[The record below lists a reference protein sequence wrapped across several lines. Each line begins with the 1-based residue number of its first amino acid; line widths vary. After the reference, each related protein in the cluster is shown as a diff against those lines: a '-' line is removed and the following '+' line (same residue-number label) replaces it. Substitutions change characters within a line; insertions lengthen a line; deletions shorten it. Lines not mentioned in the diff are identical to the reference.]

1 MNRFYLLPICIFIV
15 WLMPSISLAQ
25 NAACDGTRFIDEVF
39 ATTTKTTVKFG
50 ENTSNG
56 GNFKE
61 LYMDIYEPD
70 GDAAVKRPAIVVAF
84 GGSFIFGSRATL
96 AGLCEYYAKRGYV
109 AATIDYRLFDA
120 PIFPIPDSIAMME
133 EVIMAISDMKAA
145 IRFLRKDAATSNQF
159 RIDPDFVF
167 AGGESAGSIVANHV
181 AYVSDTLEYPPFIS
195 AEVNAQ
201 GGLEGNTDDPA
212 NSNMGYSSEVQGVLN
227 LYGALYTSDFLDA
240 GDPPITSIHGTNDD
254 VVPYGYGWATVSGF
268 NIIHMS
274 GSSSIHKRADLE
286 GVDNHLITVPN
297 GGHGTFMSNSMWSD
311 SIYTMASIM
320 MEELVCDGF
329 SSINQISVDRQ
340 VVVFPNPTSSE
351 LHIAFNGLNEK
362 YQVELIDQ
370 LGRKVIAVSG
380 LSDDEFILSKQDV
393 PAVGMYQLYVSFEN
407 GELAPVVRNV
417 VFH

>member
-1 MNRFYLLPICIFIV
+1 MIRFYLLPVCIFFL
-15 WLMPSISLAQ
+15 WLAPNALVAQ

-39 ATTTKTTVKFG
+39 TSTIKTTVKFG

-70 GDAAVKRPAIVVAF
+70 GDGAVERPVIVVAF

-96 AGLCEYYAKRGYV
+96 GSLCQNYAKRGYV

-120 PIFPIPDSIAMME
+120 PLFPIPDSLAMME
-133 EVIMAISDMKAA
+133 EVIMAISDFKAA
-145 IRFLRKDAATSNQF
+145 IRYLRKDAATTNQF

-167 AGGESAGSIVANHV
+167 VGGESAGAIIANHV
-181 AYVSDTLEYPPFIS
+181 AYVTDTLEYPPFIS
-195 AEVNAQ
+195 TVVNAQ

-212 NSNMGYSSEVQGVLN
+212 NSNMGYSSEAQGVLS
-227 LYGALYTSDFLDA
+227 LYGALYNSDFLDA
-240 GDPPITSIHGTNDD
+240 GDPPITSIHGTNDG

-286 GVDNHLITVPN
+286 GVVNHLITVPG
-297 GGHGTFMSNSMWSD
+297 GGHGGFSSVWMD
-311 SIYTMASIM
+311 SVYTTAAIM

-329 SSINQISVDRQ
+329 SSIDQISVDRQ
-340 VVVFPNPTSSE
+340 VVVFPNPTSSQ

-362 YQVELIDQ
+362 YQVELIDP
-370 LGRKVIAVSG
+370 LGRKVLSISG
-380 LSDDEFILSKQDV
+380 LTDNEFVLSKDAI
-393 PAVGMYQLYVSFEN
+393 PNGGLYQLYITFEN

-417 VFH
+417 VFVGE